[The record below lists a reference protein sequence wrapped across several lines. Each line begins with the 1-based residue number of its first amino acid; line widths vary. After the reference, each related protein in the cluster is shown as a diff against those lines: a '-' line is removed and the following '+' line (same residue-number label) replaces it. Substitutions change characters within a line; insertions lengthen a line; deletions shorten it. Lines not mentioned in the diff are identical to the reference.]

1 MKNSCGSDVSHKQ
14 NVSYKGGSHGT
25 IVALAEGAIKKAGT
39 GTQDV
44 IELKESHGR
53 SVNAGGNRE
62 GEEDRGGV
70 LIRNQIDK
78 SFFTVGLGTGLCTSP
93 PSVEVTGT
101 TEILP
106 PRHISSDNIVAM

>member
-44 IELKESHGR
+44 IE
-53 SVNAGGNRE
+53 
-62 GEEDRGGV
+62 
-70 LIRNQIDK
+70 
-78 SFFTVGLGTGLCTSP
+78 
-93 PSVEVTGT
+93 
-101 TEILP
+101 
-106 PRHISSDNIVAM
+106 